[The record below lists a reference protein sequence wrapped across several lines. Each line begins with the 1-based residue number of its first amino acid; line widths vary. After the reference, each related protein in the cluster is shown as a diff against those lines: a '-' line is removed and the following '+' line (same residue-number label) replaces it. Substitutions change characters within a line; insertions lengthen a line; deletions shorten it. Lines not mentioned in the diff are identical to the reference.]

1 MTKDQG
7 RPETPE
13 ELIEKHD
20 GDLLVEMANDGNVT
34 ARVVIEMVAE
44 RDPRVYG
51 QYRDQLDDVQGQ
63 GER

>member
-1 MTKDQG
+1 MTNDQG

-13 ELIEKHD
+13 ELIEKHG

-44 RDPRVYG
+44 RDPRA
-51 QYRDQLDDVQGQ
+51 YRRYRNQLDDV
-63 GER
+63 